1 MILRESLNLDRMS
14 GEFQLAWYII
24 RIAFLI
30 QFFRDLPVGS
40 VFCATLLVGSKAYG
54 LVFFHAIS
62 SFCNAGFD
70 LFGNSLVSFQSD
82 PFVLGVIS
90 LLIIAGGLG
99 FLVWFDLLATSK
111 RRSLHSR
118 IALLAM
124 IVLLILGT
132 VGFM

>member
-30 QFFRDLPVGS
+30 QFLGI
-40 VFCATLLVGSKAYG
+40 CLLALSFVPRFGWQQG
-54 LVFFHAIS
+54 LWFSIFHAIS

-70 LFGNSLVSFQSD
+70 LLGNSLVSFQSD

-111 RRSLHSR
+111 DARCT
-118 IALLAM
+118 A
-124 IVLLILGT
+124 VLPCWQ
-132 VGFM
+132 

>member
-1 MILRESLNLDRMS
+1 MLDLIFLGIVWSL
-14 GEFQLAWYII
+14 
-24 RIAFLI
+24 
-30 QFFRDLPVGS
+30 
-40 VFCATLLVGSKAYG
+40 
-54 LVFFHAIS
+54 
-62 SFCNAGFD
+62 
-70 LFGNSLVSFQSD
+70 FQSD

-111 RRSLHSR
+111 RRSLHCR

-124 IVLLILGT
+124 IVFAVILGT